1 LPYCSTGHQ
10 LRCQS
15 IRVASPSV
23 STCLIFSTREGKR
36 TAEEEAEEPNVKK
49 ARLDGDVDMMSATE
63 PSTNKCTSLLFLCRF
78 MIGTDCLQTLILAP
92 LHQSRLPRQYR
103 RPRNKVSSRREP
115 GIMSSKRCHIHSCHQ
130 MTQLSRTA
138 SKSFPAFTCLLFECV
153 LNRGDYCRRQFTLAP
168 NFPSSNLLVRNPAG
182 EPARSLYLTN
192 DLVRA
197 VLSANDYKRM
207 RIMTAGTKIFMR
219 QESGFGRREFDGE
232 DSASAERVP
241 RFRLLSEGLPVVLP
255 YIKPDTIIDTDI
267 PALRRLLET
276 YYPLLNG
283 FGEGFQRDVG
293 SRCACALIFFQ
304 YIFPSS
310 DYPVLR

>member
-1 LPYCSTGHQ
+1 
-10 LRCQS
+10 
-15 IRVASPSV
+15 
-23 STCLIFSTREGKR
+23 
-36 TAEEEAEEPNVKK
+36 
-49 ARLDGDVDMMSATE
+49 
-63 PSTNKCTSLLFLCRF
+63 
-78 MIGTDCLQTLILAP
+78 
-92 LHQSRLPRQYR
+92 
-103 RPRNKVSSRREP
+103 
-115 GIMSSKRCHIHSCHQ
+115 MSSKRCHIHSYRQ

-138 SKSFPAFTCLLFECV
+138 SKSFPASSTFPLSEGV
-153 LNRGDYCRRQFTLAP
+153 LNRGDFCRQQFTLAAD
-168 NFPSSNLLVRNPAG
+168 FPSSNLLVRNPAG

-197 VLSANDYKRM
+197 VLSANDYKRI

-232 DSASAERVP
+232 DSASTERVP

-267 PALRRLLET
+267 PALHRLLET

-293 SRCACALIFFQ
+293 SRRACVLLFFRFVRN
-304 YIFPSS
+304 IFPSS
-310 DYPVLR
+310 DYLALR